1 MKRNLLLALSGLVLL
16 ALGIG
21 CRHHEPNPVSTEN
34 LPSAPVTVHRLEARE
49 TELIEETVGTVRS
62 KRHARIEAKV
72 SGRVLEVLVVV
83 GQTVRAGEVLVRL
96 EVSETRARL
105 EQARAVDEQA
115 RSDFRRLASLLE
127 RQAATPAE
135 FESIQARARA
145 AAAAVKELESLAGNG
160 EIAAPFDAVVT
171 SKSVETGDLAM
182 PGKPLIE
189 LEDPQTMRLEVQVG
203 ESLIRHLQPGLALPV
218 RAPSWDG
225 PVQGVVSEISPAAD
239 PASRTLLV
247 KLELPS
253 TPRLRSGAFARVD
266 LPGGRAKSL
275 RVPSVAVIQRG
286 QLELV
291 FVAAEGHARLRLVKS
306 GRVSGA
312 ETELLA
318 GVSAGESVIVEGASG
333 LRDGQPITVQP

>member
-225 PVQGVVSEISPAAD
+225 AGARGGERNLASRGSGQQNPPREAGSSIDPQAPIRGLCARGSARGQGEIASSAQRGCDSARSAGAGVRGCGGTRPAA
-239 PASRTLLV
+239 
-247 KLELPS
+247 
-253 TPRLRSGAFARVD
+253 PREKRSCEWR
-266 LPGGRAKSL
+266 
-275 RVPSVAVIQRG
+275 
-286 QLELV
+286 
-291 FVAAEGHARLRLVKS
+291 
-306 GRVSGA
+306 
-312 ETELLA
+312 
-318 GVSAGESVIVEGASG
+318 
-333 LRDGQPITVQP
+333 